1 MTSETDDYR
10 SCSAFRAKALCVSCG
25 LSNIG
30 ASRMRQ
36 TCEARPPR
44 FELGAPSIRRRGG
57 ILSTG
62 ALYLLEPINRF
73 FRGLRLGRMSSPALL
88 GQLSQ
93 WSKSS
98 ALSHLSDAGGQ
109 LLLGLRFWL
118 KSVASNEGGGH
129 AINGISPRFWGEYGR
144 CSA

>member
-1 MTSETDDYR
+1 MTSKTDDYR

-30 ASRMRQ
+30 AFTMRQ

-62 ALYLLEPINRF
+62 ALYLLEPVDRF
-73 FRGLRLGRMSSPALL
+73 FRGLWLVRMSSPALL
-88 GQLSQ
+88 GQPSH
-93 WSKSS
+93 WSKFR
-98 ALSHLSDAGGQ
+98 ALAVGRGGAHL
-109 LLLGLRFWL
+109 L
-118 KSVASNEGGGH
+118 
-129 AINGISPRFWGEYGR
+129 YGR
-144 CSA
+144 QLRRERITLSAPVVPIVAPDCAPVFHKLQGATA